1 MRLAR
6 AIAGG
11 YDEAVGFHLKFD
23 LPVEVEIPEK
33 AIVIIARRQ
42 EGGHDQPP
50 LATNVADAGERV
62 EMLPDDAEVF
72 LMDADAVL
80 HGHRVAE
87 VVGKGDILVDD
98 LAQAVAAQFQGIEE
112 ASELELAGIEI
123 I

>member
-50 LATNVADAGERV
+50 LATNVADAGEWV
-62 EMLPDDAEVF
+62 AMLPDDAEDF
-72 LMDADAVL
+72 LMAAEAVL
-80 HGHRVAE
+80 PGHRVDE
-87 VVGKGDILVDD
+87 V
-98 LAQAVAAQFQGIEE
+98 
-112 ASELELAGIEI
+112 AGIGYTLVAD
-123 I
+123 

>member
-42 EGGHDQPP
+42 EAGHDQPP

-62 EMLPDDAEVF
+62 EMPPDDAEVF
-72 LMDADAVL
+72 LMAADAVL

-87 VVGKGDILVDD
+87 DVGKGDIPVDD
-98 LAQAVAAQFQGIEE
+98 LASAVSPHFTGLSEPPEFGID
-112 ASELELAGIEI
+112 AI
-123 I
+123 